1 MLVFFH
7 WKCAQCNHCQKVFNF
22 RKHLVQHEKKESNKH
37 ICLECGK
44 TLGSIAAL
52 RKHSKVQHEHVYRC
66 PECTQGF
73 INKSDLN
80 VHMKTHRPE
89 KPHECNHCSMKFSLK
104 DNLDLH
110 LTQHDNSENCCS
122 LCSEKIILEITI
134 EKFRSRLMEIKNH
147 IC

>member
-1 MLVFFH
+1 MWQDSWVN
-7 WKCAQCNHCQKVFNF
+7 CSTEETQ
-22 RKHLVQHEKKESNKH
+22 
-37 ICLECGK
+37 
-44 TLGSIAAL
+44 
-52 RKHSKVQHEHVYRC
+52 QHEHVYSC

-80 VHMKTHRPE
+80 VHMKTHRLE

-122 LCSEKIILEITI
+122 LCNETRAGSLAVRRGSWIIFLTSCLHSLLFVLIT
-134 EKFRSRLMEIKNH
+134 KLKSLPVFYLSFCLYV
-147 IC
+147 CLSVCLSF